1 MILLN
6 KISPN
11 PFLSKEIAELKE
23 FVESAI
29 KEKQLEDVAVLETL
43 IYERRAYKRAVIDGK
58 SLDEFD
64 DTKARD
70 EFNALCAEIV
80 AFGKTL

>member
-1 MILLN
+1 M
-6 KISPN
+6 
-11 PFLSKEIAELKE
+11 
-23 FVESAI
+23 
-29 KEKQLEDVAVLETL
+29 AVLETL